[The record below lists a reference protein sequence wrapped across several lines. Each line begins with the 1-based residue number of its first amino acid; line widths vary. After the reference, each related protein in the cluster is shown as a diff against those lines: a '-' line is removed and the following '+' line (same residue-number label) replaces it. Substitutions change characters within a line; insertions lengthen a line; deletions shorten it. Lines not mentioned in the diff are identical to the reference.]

1 MAEAKPE
8 FSNFKEAFCAY
19 HRCAPDAYLRK
30 ALFLSIPPSR
40 RLLAIPIYLFN
51 QSFFAIDFGI
61 LETLGEARTSDQFTG
76 MLDEL
81 SSTSRLERSI
91 RRGILGIRI
100 SGSRLMHSW
109 EAVAPFVRA
118 PDAVVE
124 RGTVTYNAP
133 RPNPRFEPATD
144 VESAGR
150 EIPLQAVVARRLH
163 RAASDVT
170 SGKPVE
176 LAARDAG
183 LAGEA
188 EFVRLLAQ
196 QAGSDPTLR
205 WLLGQMQLTSRIQEL
220 ERENT
225 GLKVLLGDREL
236 QLQRVRHEQKAP
248 VVQAG

>member
-19 HRCAPDAYLRK
+19 HRCAPKAYARK
-30 ALFLSIPPSR
+30 ALFLGIPPSR
-40 RLLAIPIYLFN
+40 RLLALPIYLFN
-51 QSFFAIDFGI
+51 RSFFAIDFGI
-61 LETLGEARTSDQFTG
+61 LETLGEARTSDEFTG

-91 RRGILGIRI
+91 RRGVLGIRI
-100 SGSRLMHSW
+100 SGSRLIHSW
-109 EAVAPFVRA
+109 EAVAPFVRPPEA
-118 PDAVVE
+118 RVD
-124 RGTVTYNAP
+124 RGTVTPNAP
-133 RPNPRFEPATD
+133 RPNPRFEPTTGA
-144 VESAGR
+144 EPAGR

-163 RAASDVT
+163 RAASEVT

-176 LAARDAG
+176 LAAHDAG

-196 QAGSDPTLR
+196 QAGSDPAMK
-205 WLLGQMQLTSRIQEL
+205 WLLGQMQLSQRIHEL

-236 QLQRVRHEQKAP
+236 QIQRMRQEQSSP
-248 VVQAG
+248 VG